1 MLRRKLGLARSE
13 LLLLLLA
20 DRSNCNMVEQDSTGG
35 SNSRRAVVIA
45 VSHGGRTVDVC
56 GGSTTVSMYYVLY
69 VMYYVCMLVINR

>member
-69 VMYYVCMLVINR
+69 QCISMLC